1 MKMIPVREAVGT
13 VLCHDMTE
21 IVPGGH
27 KGPAFR
33 KGHILREEDIPRLLN
48 MGKEHIFVWEMH
60 PGLLHENDAAARM
73 ARAAAGRGIEL
84 SAPKEGK
91 IDLAAKEDGLL
102 VVNVHALY
110 EVNET
115 EEAVFVTLHTH
126 QRVTR
131 GRVVGGTRIIPLVI
145 DEEKIARIEEI
156 CRENAPLIE
165 IKPMRP
171 LKVGI
176 VTTGSEVY
184 HGRIEDK
191 FGPVVVRKIEELGCR
206 SLGQILVSDSVE
218 LIVEAIRTFLD
229 KGAEMIAVTG
239 GMSVDPDDVTPAGIR
254 ASGGRVVKYGA
265 PVLPGAMFLLA
276 YIGQVPVLGLPG
288 CVMYHATSIFD
299 LILPRLLAG
308 VEVTRADIVKWAH
321 GGVCNLCSE
330 CRFPNCSFG
339 KSG

>member
-1 MKMIPVREAVGT
+1 
-13 VLCHDMTE
+13 
-21 IVPGGH
+21 
-27 KGPAFR
+27 
-33 KGHILREEDIPRLLN
+33 
-48 MGKEHIFVWEMH
+48 
-60 PGLLHENDAAARM
+60 
-73 ARAAAGRGIEL
+73 
-84 SAPKEGK
+84 
-91 IDLAAKEDGLL
+91 
-102 VVNVHALY
+102 
-110 EVNET
+110 
-115 EEAVFVTLHTH
+115 
-126 QRVTR
+126 
-131 GRVVGGTRIIPLVI
+131 
-145 DEEKIARIEEI
+145 
-156 CRENAPLIE
+156 
-165 IKPMRP
+165 
-171 LKVGI
+171 
-176 VTTGSEVY
+176 
-184 HGRIEDK
+184 
-191 FGPVVVRKIEELGCR
+191 
-206 SLGQILVSDSVE
+206 VE